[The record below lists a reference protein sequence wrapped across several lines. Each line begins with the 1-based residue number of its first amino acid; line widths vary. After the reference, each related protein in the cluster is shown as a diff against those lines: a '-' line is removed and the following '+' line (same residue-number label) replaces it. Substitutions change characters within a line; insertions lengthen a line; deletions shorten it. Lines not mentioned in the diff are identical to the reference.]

1 MALPTRNEVSDDLKW
16 DLSRVFKNDQ
26 EWEQEYKQVAQ
37 EIKNLSKFK
46 GTLAKSGKDLYEGI
60 TAILAVNRRLEKVY
74 VYATMSSDVDTSNN
88 HYLGFVAKAQSLANQ
103 MSAAIAF
110 VDPEMLSIPEETLAK
125 FMQDEPRLE
134 NYRHRLEQITQ
145 KRPHTLPAN
154 EEKIIADAGDA
165 MGTSANTFNV
175 LTNSDMEYGYVQDED
190 GEMVQLSDG
199 LYSLLIQSQDRNVR
213 KNAFDVMY
221 ASYGQFE
228 NSLASTLSGEVKAH
242 NFNARVHKYNSAR
255 EAALSE
261 NSVPTAVYDT
271 LIKEVNSHLDLL
283 HRYVALRKKIL
294 GLKDLQMY
302 DMYVPLTG
310 KPVLSYNFEEAK
322 EEARKALA
330 PLGEDYLKHVD
341 YIFNNRVIDVVENQN
356 KVTGAYSG
364 GAYDTDPYELLN
376 WEDNLDSLYTLVHE
390 TGHSVHSWYT
400 RNTQPYVYGDY
411 PIFVAEIAS
420 TTNENILTEYFLD
433 KITDPKTRAF
443 VLNHYLDSFKGTLFR
458 QTQFAEFEQ
467 FIHETDAN
475 GQPLTADVLDEFYGN
490 LNQRYYGDSV
500 EPGGEI
506 AMEWSRIPHFYYNF
520 YVYQYATGFA
530 AATALANKVV
540 HGTEQER
547 DAYITF
553 LKSGSS
559 DYPTE
564 IMKRAGVDMTKADYL
579 RDAFDTF
586 EKRLNEFEKIV
597 DELNAEKQDSHLNK
611 LVDLIST
618 SFFISYFIY
627 TWRQFFLTLHQ
638 ESISNF

>member
-1 MALPTRNEVSDDLKW
+1 MALPTRNEVSDELKW

-46 GTLAKSGKDLYEGI
+46 GTLAKSGKELYEGI
-60 TAILAVNRRLEKVY
+60 TEILAVNRRLEKVY
-74 VYATMSSDVDTSNN
+74 VYATMSSDVDTSNT

-110 VDPEMLSIPEETLAK
+110 VDPEILSIPAKKLTK

-199 LYSLLIQSQDRNVR
+199 LYSLLIQSQDRKVR

-283 HRYVALRKKIL
+283 HRYVSLRKKIL

-310 KPVLSYNFEEAK
+310 KPVLSYNFNEAK

-341 YIFNNRVIDVVENQN
+341 YIFNNRVIDVVESQN

-433 KITDPKTRAF
+433 KITDSKTRAF
-443 VLNHYLDSFKGTLFR
+443 ILNHYLDSFKGTLFR

-467 FIHETDAN
+467 FIHEADAN

-490 LNQRYYGDSV
+490 LNQRYYGNSV

-506 AMEWSRIPHFYYNF
+506 AKEWARIPHFYYNF

-540 HGTEQER
+540 HGTDKER
-547 DAYITF
+547 EAYINF
-553 LKSGSS
+553 LKAGSS

-564 IMKRAGVDMTKADYL
+564 IMKHAGVDMTKADYL

-597 DELNAEKQDSHLNK
+597 DELNAEK
-611 LVDLIST
+611 
-618 SFFISYFIY
+618 
-627 TWRQFFLTLHQ
+627 
-638 ESISNF
+638 

>member
-1 MALPTRNEVSDDLKW
+1 MSLPTRNEVSDDLKW
-16 DLSRVFKNDQ
+16 DLSRVFENDQ
-26 EWEQEYKQVAQ
+26 EWEKEYQQVTN
-37 EIKNLSKFK
+37 EIKNISKYK
-46 GTLAKSGKDLYEGI
+46 QTLTKSGKDLYEGI
-60 TAILAVNRRLEKVY
+60 TAILAIERRLEKVY
-74 VYATMSSDVDTSNN
+74 VYATMSSDVDTKNN

-103 MSAAIAF
+103 MAAATSF
-110 VDPEMLSIPEETLAK
+110 VDPEILSIPEKTLAK

-154 EEKIIADAGDA
+154 EEKIIAAAGDA

-175 LTNSDMEYGYVQDED
+175 LTNSDMEFGYVQDENGD
-190 GEMVQLSDG
+190 MIQLSDG
-199 LYSLLIQSQDRNVR
+199 LYSLLIQSQDREVR

-261 NSVPTAVYDT
+261 NGVPTAVYDT

-310 KPVLSYNFEEAK
+310 EPVLSYNFNEAK

-341 YIFNNRVIDVVENQN
+341 YIFNNRVIDVVESRN

-433 KITDPKTRAF
+433 NITDLRTRAF

-467 FIHETDAN
+467 FIHEADAQ
-475 GQPLTADVLDEFYGN
+475 GQPLTADVLDEFYGK

-500 EPGGEI
+500 KPGGEI
-506 AMEWSRIPHFYYNF
+506 AKEWARIPHFYYNF

-540 HGTEQER
+540 HGTDQER
-547 DAYITF
+547 DAYINF

-597 DELNAEKQDSHLNK
+597 DELNGKK
-611 LVDLIST
+611 
-618 SFFISYFIY
+618 
-627 TWRQFFLTLHQ
+627 
-638 ESISNF
+638 

>member
-26 EWEQEYKQVAQ
+26 EWEQEYNHVAK
-37 EIKNLSKFK
+37 EIKNLNKFK
-46 GTLAKSGKDLYEGI
+46 GMLAKSGKNLYKGI
-60 TAILAVNRRLEKVY
+60 TEILAVNRRLEKVY
-74 VYATMSSDVDTSNN
+74 VYATMSSDVDTKNN
-88 HYLGFVAKAQSLANQ
+88 HYLGFVAKVQSLANQ
-103 MSAAIAF
+103 MAAATSF
-110 VDPEMLSIPEETLAK
+110 VDPEILSIPEKTLAK
-125 FMQDEPRLE
+125 FIQDEPRLE

-154 EEKIIADAGDA
+154 EEKIIAAAGDA

-175 LTNSDMEYGYVQDED
+175 LTNSDMEFGYVQDENGD
-190 GEMVQLSDG
+190 MIQLSDG
-199 LYSLLIQSQDRNVR
+199 LYSLLIQSQDREVR
-213 KNAFDVMY
+213 KNTFDVMY
-221 ASYGQFE
+221 ASYSQFE

-255 EAALSE
+255 EAALNE
-261 NSVPTAVYDT
+261 NGVPTAVYDT

-283 HRYVALRKKIL
+283 HRYVSLRKKIL

-310 KPVLSYNFEEAK
+310 EPVLSYNFNEAK

-341 YIFNNRVIDVVENQN
+341 YIFNNRVIDVVESQN

-433 KITDPKTRAF
+433 NITDLKTRAF

-467 FIHETDAN
+467 FIHEADAQ
-475 GQPLTADVLDEFYGN
+475 GQPLTADVLDEFYGK

-506 AMEWSRIPHFYYNF
+506 AKEWERIPHFYYNF

-540 HGTEQER
+540 HGTDQER
-547 DAYITF
+547 DAYINF

-564 IMKRAGVDMTKADYL
+564 IMKRAGVDMTKTDYL

-586 EKRLNEFEKIV
+586 EKRLNEFEKII
-597 DELNAEKQDSHLNK
+597 DELNAEK
-611 LVDLIST
+611 
-618 SFFISYFIY
+618 
-627 TWRQFFLTLHQ
+627 
-638 ESISNF
+638 

>member
-16 DLSRVFKNDQ
+16 DLSRVFKNNQ
-26 EWEQEYKQVAQ
+26 EWEQEYKKVAQ

-110 VDPEMLSIPEETLAK
+110 VDPEILSIPEETLAK

-255 EAALSE
+255 EAALTE

-547 DAYITF
+547 DAYINF

-564 IMKRAGVDMTKADYL
+564 IMKRAGVDMTRADYL

-597 DELNAEKQDSHLNK
+597 DELNAEK
-611 LVDLIST
+611 
-618 SFFISYFIY
+618 
-627 TWRQFFLTLHQ
+627 
-638 ESISNF
+638 

>member
-110 VDPEMLSIPEETLAK
+110 VDPEILSIPEETLAK

-175 LTNSDMEYGYVQDED
+175 LTNSDMEYGYVQDEE

-341 YIFNNRVIDVVENQN
+341 YIFNNRVIDVVESQN

-467 FIHETDAN
+467 FIHDTDAN

-506 AMEWSRIPHFYYNF
+506 AREWARIPHFYYNF

-547 DAYITF
+547 DAYINF

-597 DELNAEKQDSHLNK
+597 DELNAEK
-611 LVDLIST
+611 
-618 SFFISYFIY
+618 
-627 TWRQFFLTLHQ
+627 
-638 ESISNF
+638 

>member
-16 DLSRVFKNDQ
+16 DLSRVFKNNQ

-110 VDPEMLSIPEETLAK
+110 VDPEILSIPEETLAK

-228 NSLASTLSGEVKAH
+228 NSLASTLSGEVKAY

-547 DAYITF
+547 DAYINF

-564 IMKRAGVDMTKADYL
+564 IMKRAGVDMTRADYL

-597 DELNAEKQDSHLNK
+597 DELNAEK
-611 LVDLIST
+611 
-618 SFFISYFIY
+618 
-627 TWRQFFLTLHQ
+627 
-638 ESISNF
+638 

>member
-110 VDPEMLSIPEETLAK
+110 VDPEILSIPEETLAK

-420 TTNENILTEYFLD
+420 TTNENILTEYFSD

-547 DAYITF
+547 DAYINF

-597 DELNAEKQDSHLNK
+597 NELNAEK
-611 LVDLIST
+611 
-618 SFFISYFIY
+618 
-627 TWRQFFLTLHQ
+627 
-638 ESISNF
+638 

>member
-1 MALPTRNEVSDDLKW
+1 MSLPTRNEVSDDLKW
-16 DLSRVFKNDQ
+16 DLSRVFENDQ
-26 EWEQEYKQVAQ
+26 EWEKEYQQVTN
-37 EIKNLSKFK
+37 EIKNISKYK
-46 GTLAKSGKDLYEGI
+46 QTLTKSGKDLYEGI
-60 TAILAVNRRLEKVY
+60 TAILAIERRLEKVY
-74 VYATMSSDVDTSNN
+74 VYATMSSDVDTKNN

-103 MSAAIAF
+103 MAAATSF
-110 VDPEMLSIPEETLAK
+110 VDPEILSIPEKTLAK

-154 EEKIIADAGDA
+154 EEKIIAAAGDA

-175 LTNSDMEYGYVQDED
+175 LTNSDMEFGYVQDENGD
-190 GEMVQLSDG
+190 MIQLSDG
-199 LYSLLIQSQDRNVR
+199 LYSLLIQSQDREVR

-261 NSVPTAVYDT
+261 NGVPTAVYDT

-310 KPVLSYNFEEAK
+310 EPVLSYNFNEAK

-341 YIFNNRVIDVVENQN
+341 YIFNNRVIDVVESQN

-433 KITDPKTRAF
+433 NITDLKTRAF

-467 FIHETDAN
+467 FIHEADAQ
-475 GQPLTADVLDEFYGN
+475 GQPLTADVLDEFYGK

-506 AMEWSRIPHFYYNF
+506 AKEWARIPHFYYNF

-540 HGTEQER
+540 HGTDQER
-547 DAYITF
+547 DAYINF

-597 DELNAEKQDSHLNK
+597 DELNGKK
-611 LVDLIST
+611 
-618 SFFISYFIY
+618 
-627 TWRQFFLTLHQ
+627 
-638 ESISNF
+638 

>member
-16 DLSRVFKNDQ
+16 DLSRVFKNNQ

-110 VDPEMLSIPEETLAK
+110 IDPEILSIPEETLAK

-547 DAYITF
+547 DAYINF

-564 IMKRAGVDMTKADYL
+564 IMKRAGVDMTRADYL

-597 DELNAEKQDSHLNK
+597 DELNAEK
-611 LVDLIST
+611 
-618 SFFISYFIY
+618 
-627 TWRQFFLTLHQ
+627 
-638 ESISNF
+638 

>member
-520 YVYQYATGFA
+520 YVYQYVTGFA

-597 DELNAEKQDSHLNK
+597 DELNAEK
-611 LVDLIST
+611 
-618 SFFISYFIY
+618 
-627 TWRQFFLTLHQ
+627 
-638 ESISNF
+638 

>member
-110 VDPEMLSIPEETLAK
+110 VDPEILSIPEETLAK

-390 TGHSVHSWYT
+390 TGHSVNSWYT

-547 DAYITF
+547 DAYINF

-597 DELNAEKQDSHLNK
+597 NELNAEK
-611 LVDLIST
+611 
-618 SFFISYFIY
+618 
-627 TWRQFFLTLHQ
+627 
-638 ESISNF
+638 

>member
-1 MALPTRNEVSDDLKW
+1 MSLPTRSEVSDDLKW
-16 DLSRVFKNDQ
+16 DLSRVFENDQ
-26 EWEQEYKQVAQ
+26 EWEKEYKQVTN
-37 EIKNLSKFK
+37 EIKDISKFK
-46 GTLAKSGKDLYEGI
+46 QTLTQSGKDLYEGI
-60 TAILAVNRRLEKVY
+60 TAILAIERHLEKVY
-74 VYATMSSDVDTSNN
+74 VYATMSSDVDTKNN

-103 MSAAIAF
+103 MAAATSF
-110 VDPEMLSIPEETLAK
+110 VDPEILAIPEETLAK

-134 NYRHRLEQITQ
+134 NYKHRLEQITQ

-154 EEKIIADAGDA
+154 EEKIIAAAGDA

-175 LTNSDMEYGYVQDED
+175 LTNSDMEFGYVQDEND
-190 GEMVQLSDG
+190 DMVQLSDG
-199 LYSLLIQSQDRNVR
+199 LYSLLIQSQDREVR

-261 NSVPTAVYDT
+261 NGVPTSVYDT
-271 LIKEVNSHLDLL
+271 LIKEVNSNLDLL

-310 KPVLSYNFEEAK
+310 EPSLSYNFETAKAEAK
-322 EEARKALA
+322 KALA

-341 YIFNNRVIDVVENQN
+341 YIFNNRVIDVVESQN

-364 GAYDTDPYELLN
+364 GSYDTDPYELLN

-433 KITDPKTRAF
+433 NITDLKTRAF

-467 FIHETDAN
+467 FIHEADAQ
-475 GQPLTADVLDEFYGN
+475 GQPLTADVLDEFYGK

-506 AMEWSRIPHFYYNF
+506 AKEWARIPHFYYNF

-540 HGTEQER
+540 HGTDQER
-547 DAYITF
+547 DAYINF

-597 DELNAEKQDSHLNK
+597 NELNAEK
-611 LVDLIST
+611 
-618 SFFISYFIY
+618 
-627 TWRQFFLTLHQ
+627 
-638 ESISNF
+638 

>member
-16 DLSRVFKNDQ
+16 DLSRVFKNNQ

-110 VDPEMLSIPEETLAK
+110 VDPEILSIPEETLAK

-322 EEARKALA
+322 AEARKALA

-547 DAYITF
+547 DAYINF

-564 IMKRAGVDMTKADYL
+564 IMKRADVDMTKADYL

-597 DELNAEKQDSHLNK
+597 NELNAEK
-611 LVDLIST
+611 
-618 SFFISYFIY
+618 
-627 TWRQFFLTLHQ
+627 
-638 ESISNF
+638 

>member
-1 MALPTRNEVSDDLKW
+1 MSLPTRNEVSDDLKW
-16 DLSRVFKNDQ
+16 DLSRVFENDQ
-26 EWEQEYKQVAQ
+26 EWEKEYQQVTN
-37 EIKNLSKFK
+37 EIKNISKYK
-46 GTLAKSGKDLYEGI
+46 QTLTKSGKDLYEGI
-60 TAILAVNRRLEKVY
+60 TAILAIERRLEKVY
-74 VYATMSSDVDTSNN
+74 VYATMSSDVDTKNN
-88 HYLGFVAKAQSLANQ
+88 HYLGFVAKVQSLANQ
-103 MSAAIAF
+103 MAAATSF
-110 VDPEMLSIPEETLAK
+110 VDPEILSIPEKTLAK
-125 FMQDEPRLE
+125 FIQDEPRLE

-154 EEKIIADAGDA
+154 EEKIIAAAGDA

-175 LTNSDMEYGYVQDED
+175 LTNSDMEFGYVQDENGD
-190 GEMVQLSDG
+190 MIQLSDG
-199 LYSLLIQSQDRNVR
+199 LYSLLIQSQYREVR

-221 ASYGQFE
+221 ASYDQFE

-261 NSVPTAVYDT
+261 NGVPTAVYDT

-310 KPVLSYNFEEAK
+310 EPVLSYNFNEAK

-341 YIFNNRVIDVVENQN
+341 YIFNNRVIDVVESQN

-433 KITDPKTRAF
+433 NITDLKTRAF

-467 FIHETDAN
+467 FIHEADAQ
-475 GQPLTADVLDEFYGN
+475 GQPLTADVLDEFYGK

-506 AMEWSRIPHFYYNF
+506 AKEWERIPHFYYNF

-540 HGTEQER
+540 HGTDQER
-547 DAYITF
+547 DAYINF

-564 IMKRAGVDMTKADYL
+564 IMKRAGVDMTKTDYL

-586 EKRLNEFEKIV
+586 EKRLNEFEKII
-597 DELNAEKQDSHLNK
+597 DELNAEK
-611 LVDLIST
+611 
-618 SFFISYFIY
+618 
-627 TWRQFFLTLHQ
+627 
-638 ESISNF
+638 

>member
-1 MALPTRNEVSDDLKW
+1 MSLPTRNEVSDDLKW
-16 DLSRVFKNDQ
+16 DLSRVFENDQ
-26 EWEQEYKQVAQ
+26 EWEKEYQQVTN
-37 EIKNLSKFK
+37 EIKNISKYK
-46 GTLAKSGKDLYEGI
+46 QTLTKSGKDLYEGI
-60 TAILAVNRRLEKVY
+60 TAILAIERRLEKVY
-74 VYATMSSDVDTSNN
+74 VYATMSSDVDTKNN

-103 MSAAIAF
+103 MAAATSF
-110 VDPEMLSIPEETLAK
+110 VDPEILSIPEKTLAK

-134 NYRHRLEQITQ
+134 NYRHRLEQIIQ

-154 EEKIIADAGDA
+154 EEKIIAAAGDA

-175 LTNSDMEYGYVQDED
+175 LTNSDMEFGYVQDENGD
-190 GEMVQLSDG
+190 MIQLSDG
-199 LYSLLIQSQDRNVR
+199 LYSLLIQSQDREVR

-261 NSVPTAVYDT
+261 NGVPTAVYDT

-310 KPVLSYNFEEAK
+310 EPVLSYNFNEAK

-341 YIFNNRVIDVVENQN
+341 YIFNNRVIDVVESQN

-433 KITDPKTRAF
+433 NITDLRTRAF

-467 FIHETDAN
+467 FIHEADAQ
-475 GQPLTADVLDEFYGN
+475 GQPLIADVLDEFYGK

-500 EPGGEI
+500 KPGGEI
-506 AMEWSRIPHFYYNF
+506 AKEWARIPHFYYNF

-547 DAYITF
+547 DAYINF

-597 DELNAEKQDSHLNK
+597 DELNGKK
-611 LVDLIST
+611 
-618 SFFISYFIY
+618 
-627 TWRQFFLTLHQ
+627 
-638 ESISNF
+638 

>member
-110 VDPEMLSIPEETLAK
+110 VDPEILSIPEETLAK

-322 EEARKALA
+322 AEARKALA

-341 YIFNNRVIDVVENQN
+341 YIFNNRVIDVVESQN

-547 DAYITF
+547 DAYINF

-564 IMKRAGVDMTKADYL
+564 IMKRAGVDMTRADYL
-579 RDAFDTF
+579 KDAFDTF

-597 DELNAEKQDSHLNK
+597 DELNAEK
-611 LVDLIST
+611 
-618 SFFISYFIY
+618 
-627 TWRQFFLTLHQ
+627 
-638 ESISNF
+638 

>member
-16 DLSRVFKNDQ
+16 DLSRVFKNNQ

-110 VDPEMLSIPEETLAK
+110 VDPEILSIPEETLAK

-165 MGTSANTFNV
+165 MGTFANTFNV

-322 EEARKALA
+322 AEARKALA

-520 YVYQYATGFA
+520 YVYQYATSFA

-547 DAYITF
+547 DAYINF

-564 IMKRAGVDMTKADYL
+564 IMKRAGVDMTRADYL

-597 DELNAEKQDSHLNK
+597 DELNAEK
-611 LVDLIST
+611 
-618 SFFISYFIY
+618 
-627 TWRQFFLTLHQ
+627 
-638 ESISNF
+638 

>member
-110 VDPEMLSIPEETLAK
+110 VDPEILSIPEETLAK

-547 DAYITF
+547 DAYINF

-597 DELNAEKQDSHLNK
+597 NELNAEK
-611 LVDLIST
+611 
-618 SFFISYFIY
+618 
-627 TWRQFFLTLHQ
+627 
-638 ESISNF
+638 

>member
-1 MALPTRNEVSDDLKW
+1 MALPTRNEVSDELKW

-46 GTLAKSGKDLYEGI
+46 GTLAKSGKELYEGI
-60 TAILAVNRRLEKVY
+60 TEILAVNRRLEKVY
-74 VYATMSSDVDTSNN
+74 VYATMSSDVDTSNT

-110 VDPEMLSIPEETLAK
+110 VDPEILFIPAKKLTK

-199 LYSLLIQSQDRNVR
+199 LYSLLIQSQDRKVR

-283 HRYVALRKKIL
+283 HRYVSLRKKIL

-310 KPVLSYNFEEAK
+310 KPVLSYNFNEAK

-341 YIFNNRVIDVVENQN
+341 YIFNNRVIDVVESQN

-443 VLNHYLDSFKGTLFR
+443 ILNHYLDSFKGTLFR

-467 FIHETDAN
+467 FIHEADAN

-490 LNQRYYGDSV
+490 LNQRYYGNSV

-506 AMEWSRIPHFYYNF
+506 AKEWARIPHFYYNF

-540 HGTEQER
+540 HGTDKER
-547 DAYITF
+547 EAYINF
-553 LKSGSS
+553 LKAGSS

-564 IMKRAGVDMTKADYL
+564 IMKHAGVDMTKADYL

-597 DELNAEKQDSHLNK
+597 DELNAEK
-611 LVDLIST
+611 
-618 SFFISYFIY
+618 
-627 TWRQFFLTLHQ
+627 
-638 ESISNF
+638 

>member
-16 DLSRVFKNDQ
+16 DLSRVFKNNQ

-110 VDPEMLSIPEETLAK
+110 VDPEILSIPEETLAK

-283 HRYVALRKKIL
+283 HCYVALRKKIL

-547 DAYITF
+547 DAYINF

-564 IMKRAGVDMTKADYL
+564 IMKRAGVDMTRADYL

-597 DELNAEKQDSHLNK
+597 DELNAEK
-611 LVDLIST
+611 
-618 SFFISYFIY
+618 
-627 TWRQFFLTLHQ
+627 
-638 ESISNF
+638 